1 MPNYCENHLTITG
14 LRKDLEQFRDRA
26 ALFEESSEGD
36 AAIPLDFSRLLPIQE
51 PLFDIE
57 KCEDDWMMRHWGCRG
72 SAEDAECYLF
82 YDDEGRGQLVYEYL
96 TPRTP
101 SDKLIVE
108 VSASYP
114 TLTFS
119 LIAFVGESNHA
130 ALFIARRGILISGI
144 DGFHYP
150 SLMDEAFKEGR
161 YTAWRF
167 VPHLKMSS

>member
-1 MPNYCENHLTITG
+1 MPNYCENHLTISG

-26 ALFEESSEGD
+26 ALLEESSEGD
-36 AAIPLDFSRLLPIQE
+36 SASPLDFNRLLPIQE

-57 KCEDDWMMRHWGCRG
+57 NYEDEWLMRHWGCLG
-72 SAEDAECYLF
+72 LAEDAQCYLF
-82 YDDEGRGQLVYEYL
+82 CDDEGRGQLVYEYL
-96 TPRTP
+96 TPWTP

-119 LIAFVGESNHA
+119 LIAFVGESNYA
-130 ALFIARRGILISGI
+130 ALFMARRGILMSDIN
-144 DGFHYP
+144 GFHDP
-150 SLMDEAFKEGR
+150 SLMFEAFKEGR

-167 VPHLKMSS
+167 VPYLKASN